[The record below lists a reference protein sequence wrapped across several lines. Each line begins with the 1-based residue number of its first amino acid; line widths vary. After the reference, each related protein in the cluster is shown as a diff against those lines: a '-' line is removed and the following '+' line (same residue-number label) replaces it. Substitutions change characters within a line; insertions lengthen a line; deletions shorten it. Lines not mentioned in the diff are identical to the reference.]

1 MWTHRINIIFTYRK
15 KLKPSLTCDS
25 WLGGWWRSKLC
36 DIWLE
41 LDATL
46 LDKFW
51 TVSDDDSSV
60 FVDSTT
66 SGSEFVTGSI
76 APPLGVNTL
85 LSARDPV
92 YSSLSQSS
100 GDGKSSPHF
109 SASHKSMI

>member
-1 MWTHRINIIFTYRK
+1 MKCSIL
-15 KLKPSLTCDS
+15 KLIVSLTCDS
-25 WLGGWWRSKLC
+25 WLGGWWRSRLW

-46 LDKFW
+46 LDKFC
-51 TVSDDDSSV
+51 TVSEDDRSV
-60 FVDSTT
+60 LVDSTT
-66 SGSEFVTGSI
+66 NGSEFVIGSS

-109 SASHKSMI
+109 SVLK